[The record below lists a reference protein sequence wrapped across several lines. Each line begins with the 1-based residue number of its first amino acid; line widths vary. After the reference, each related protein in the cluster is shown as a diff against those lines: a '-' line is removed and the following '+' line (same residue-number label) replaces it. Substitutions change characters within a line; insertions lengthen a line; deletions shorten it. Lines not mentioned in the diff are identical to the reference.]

1 MGTLKI
7 GAKMY
12 HLGQT
17 SNLLDM
23 ILSVTF
29 GAKMYQKWVSP
40 MEQVWGVWMK
50 IVVNN
55 VYQRKSISKFKVGI
69 VIALFV
75 IILVVVF
82 WRLYYERTQTSPVSS
97 FVEFIGISRWFEK
110 DESEVVGAEES
121 VNVGGES
128 SDDNSGGWFAG
139 IFGSRR

>member
-1 MGTLKI
+1 
-7 GAKMY
+7 
-12 HLGQT
+12 
-17 SNLLDM
+17 
-23 ILSVTF
+23 
-29 GAKMYQKWVSP
+29 
-40 MEQVWGVWMK
+40 MK

-55 VYQRKSISKFKVGI
+55 VYQKKSISKVKVGI

-75 IILVVVF
+75 IILIVVF

-139 IFGSRR
+139 IFGGRR